1 MKKYAQRYFKDLVRE
16 GKAHDLTG
24 YDFNTLSTWIRAH
37 SYNKIGYSSG
47 IYGINGG
54 LIQDTETGELYAI
67 TARNSALMMI
77 F

>member
-1 MKKYAQRYFKDLVRE
+1 MKKFTQRYFKNLVKE

-24 YDFNTLSTWIRAH
+24 YDFNTLLAWIKKH
-37 SYNKIGYSSG
+37 GYNKIAYSSG
-47 IYGINGG
+47 VYGINGG
-54 LIQDTETGELYAI
+54 LIQDTETGEYYAI